1 MSADELVLHKDY
13 EDFAS
18 SYLGVE
24 YEDYVELMGD
34 FDWFDFGLYEDK
46 YALST
51 NFISNPL

>member
-1 MSADELVLHKDY
+1 MSTDELVLHKDY

-34 FDWFDFGLYEDK
+34 FELDEDEYVLIK
-46 YALST
+46 
-51 NFISNPL
+51 

>member
-34 FDWFDFGLYEDK
+34 FDWFDFGLYEDE
-46 YALST
+46 YALS
-51 NFISNPL
+51 I

>member
-13 EDFAS
+13 EEFAS

-34 FDWFDFGLYEDK
+34 FELDEDEIE
-46 YALST
+46 YSLS
-51 NFISNPL
+51 I

>member
-1 MSADELVLHKDY
+1 MSTDELVLHKDY

-34 FDWFDFGLYEDK
+34 YEFDEDEIE
-46 YALST
+46 YALS
-51 NFISNPL
+51 I